1 MNKTNDPKRMTMAEA
16 VREAFAGGEEDES
29 LNPIVRVDPAGRPV
43 GQPEPGDS
51 LIFYD
56 IRGEREVEITRA
68 LIEPDFPHFPV
79 RPDLKLNFVT
89 MIEYDPSL
97 PVRVAFPPDARLKN
111 TLTETLSLAGK
122 RVRKIAE
129 SEKQI
134 HISYFMNG
142 KNDDVFPGEDRVV
155 VPSPECASYT
165 DKPEMSASG
174 VGRAI
179 KDALADGSRDVIIA
193 NLANVDVVGHS
204 EDKAAVLAA
213 VEAVDKVLGEVEA
226 ESRARGV
233 TLMVTADHGTVEDWL
248 YPDGQVNTGHT
259 RSPVPFIL
267 VDHRPSPGSGPCLR
281 PEGELTDVAPTLLGW
296 LGIPVPAEM
305 TGRSLLAGQAGGAG
319 RTGQERVLLLILDGW
334 GTRTESYGNMILEAR
349 TPNFDRLWASCPRSL
364 LQASGEAVGMPAKT
378 VGNSEA
384 GHLHLGAGR
393 RVWLDRVK
401 IDRAVA
407 DGEFFRNEVFRW
419 AMDRAKTPGRALH
432 LMGIVSFYSSHGS
445 INHLFALLEM
455 ARREG
460 LSRVF
465 VHSFIGRRGE
475 RAESGAAYIQK
486 VEDRCRELGLGQVA
500 TIMGRFWSLDREENW
515 DRVGRAY
522 GAIVR
527 GEGTAVCPEG

>member
-1 MNKTNDPKRMTMAEA
+1 MSETKELKRMTMAEA
-16 VREAFAGGEEDES
+16 VREAFAAGEEDES
-29 LNPIVRVDPAGRPV
+29 LSPIVRVDPAGHPAGR
-43 GQPEPGDS
+43 PEPGDS

-56 IRGEREVEITRA
+56 IRGEREVEITRS
-68 LIEPDFPHFPV
+68 LVEPGFPHFPV
-79 RPDLKLNFVT
+79 KPDIRLNFVT
-89 MIEYDPSL
+89 MIEYDPAL
-97 PVRVAFPPDARLKN
+97 PVRVAFPPDERLKN
-111 TLTETLSLAGK
+111 TLTETLSRAGK

-155 VPSPECASYT
+155 VPSPECASYIH
-165 DKPEMSASG
+165 KPEMSAAG
-174 VGRAI
+174 VGQAI
-179 KDALADGSRDVIIA
+179 REALADGSRDVIIA

-204 EDKAAVLAA
+204 EDKAAVQAA
-213 VEAVDKVLGEVEA
+213 VETVDKVLGEVEA
-226 ESRARGV
+226 EARARGV

-259 RSPVPFIL
+259 QSPVPFIL
-267 VDHRPSPGSGPCLR
+267 VDHRSSPVDGPGLR
-281 PEGELTDVAPTLLGW
+281 PDGELTDVAPTLLDW
-296 LGIPVPAEM
+296 LDIPVPAEM
-305 TGRSLLAGQAGGAG
+305 TGRSLLAGPAAGAAGAAKK
-319 RTGQERVLLLILDGW
+319 RVLLLILDGW
-334 GTRTESYGNMILEAR
+334 GMRTESYGNMILQSR
-349 TPNFDRLWASCPRSL
+349 TPSFDRLWASCPRSL
-364 LQASGEAVGMPAKT
+364 LQAAGEAVGMPAKT

-407 DGEFFRNEVFRW
+407 DGEFFRNEAFRW
-419 AMDRAKTPGRALH
+419 AMREARSSGRALH

-486 VEDRCRELGLGQVA
+486 VEDRCRELGLGEMA

-522 GAIVR
+522 RAIVR
-527 GEGTAVCPEG
+527 GEGTPVCPEG